1 MVKQEARF
9 HLVMMLSR
17 YSHRAANY
25 FERRFEHTARE
36 RSSNKS
42 EMREIN
48 EWWTTMLS
56 ERNPVA
62 AKRARE
68 LPVDGTIDTWLN
80 AFERDLV
87 DDVVKI
93 LH

>member
-1 MVKQEARF
+1 MIKQDARF

-17 YSHRAANY
+17 YSNRVANY
-25 FERRFEHTARE
+25 FERRFEHAPRE

-48 EWWTTMLS
+48 EWFTDLLG
-56 ERNPVA
+56 EKDPVA

-68 LPVDGTIDTWLN
+68 LPVNGSIDVWIR

-87 DDVVKI
+87 DDLVRI

>member
-1 MVKQEARF
+1 MVKQDARF

-17 YSHRAANY
+17 YSNRVANY
-25 FERRFEHTARE
+25 FERRFEHAPRE

-48 EWWTTMLS
+48 EWFTVFLD
-56 ERNPVA
+56 EKDPVA

-68 LPVDGTIDTWLN
+68 LPVEGSIDQWIR
-80 AFERDLV
+80 AFERELV
-87 DDVVKI
+87 DDLVRI
-93 LH
+93 IH